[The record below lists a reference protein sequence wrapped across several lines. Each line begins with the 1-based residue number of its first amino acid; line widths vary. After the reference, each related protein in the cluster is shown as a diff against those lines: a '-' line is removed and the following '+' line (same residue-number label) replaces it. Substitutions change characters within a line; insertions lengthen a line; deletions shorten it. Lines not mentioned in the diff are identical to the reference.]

1 MNEQQ
6 EPLMLY
12 YYRTSKNG
20 QEFTTPS
27 YKVAMTRTYDNNE
40 VFVQEVEQ

>member
-1 MNEQQ
+1 MTEEQEQ
-6 EPLMLY
+6 LVLY

-27 YKVAMTRTYDNNE
+27 YKVAMTRTYDSNE
-40 VFVQEVEQ
+40 VFMQEVEQ